1 MAAYV
6 PQPIEVPALPGPA
19 LLLLIL
25 GSYPP
30 RTESTAGR
38 THRNRH
44 TEPSRPVFPGPSSV
58 FSRRQRRSL
67 KNRHLRSVSEK
78 CGGRRHLQ
86 ELDELASV
94 QRGNV
99 AIELACRRRANPPAR
114 MLAAVLGCTPP
125 SSSSVTPV
133 VFRNELHVASL
144 CNLVGVAVSRKLHSV
159 LSSAKPPRVRHHIR
173 SCSRAGLPSD
183 VVQHRERNV
192 VFSVKSPRSQRDR
205 DARHDLLHEDDRA
218 APSAARHASHIE
230 TQVYFFEVAVK
241 GNRCAED
248 ARVEEQKPDDA
259 HECSI
264 VTLIQLGS
272 SGHERRQHLRI
283 DLESQHRQ
291 MTPFSGQKR

>member
-1 MAAYV
+1 MGAYV

-99 AIELACRRRANPPAR
+99 AIELAWRRRRAPEGRRRIGSRPAR
-114 MLAAVLGCTPP
+114 QR
-125 SSSSVTPV
+125 
-133 VFRNELHVASL
+133 RN
-144 CNLVGVAVSRKLHSV
+144 
-159 LSSAKPPRVRHHIR
+159 
-173 SCSRAGLPSD
+173 RAGLPPPCDPASAD
-183 VVQHRERNV
+183 ARRGTRLYAPLFVERNP
-192 VFSVKSPRSQRDR
+192 S
-205 DARHDLLHEDDRA
+205 RA
-218 APSAARHASHIE
+218 PES
-230 TQVYFFEVAVK
+230 
-241 GNRCAED
+241 
-248 ARVEEQKPDDA
+248 
-259 HECSI
+259 
-264 VTLIQLGS
+264 S
-272 SGHERRQHLRI
+272 SGGRRV
-283 DLESQHRQ
+283 
-291 MTPFSGQKR
+291 